1 MMPADR
7 EAAIKAAVDA
17 LVNALMAA
25 AAPEP
30 ADAPDRLLS
39 VDEAA
44 GALSIGRS
52 LVYDLIGAGLLRSVM
67 VGRRRLIPSGAIADY
82 IRAGS
87 EDVPAR
93 AGTATRPGSGSTPG
107 PVRRRRRDAA

>member
-1 MMPADR
+1 MPADR
-7 EAAIKAAVDA
+7 EAAIRAAVDA
-17 LVNALMAA
+17 LVSAILAA
-25 AAPEP
+25 VAPAP
-30 ADAPDRLLS
+30 ADLPNRLLS

-52 LVYDLIGAGLLRSVM
+52 LVYDLIGAGRLRSVK

-93 AGTATRPGSGSTPG
+93 AGTAAGRDAGTTPSSPG
-107 PVRRRRRDAA
+107 RRRKAAA